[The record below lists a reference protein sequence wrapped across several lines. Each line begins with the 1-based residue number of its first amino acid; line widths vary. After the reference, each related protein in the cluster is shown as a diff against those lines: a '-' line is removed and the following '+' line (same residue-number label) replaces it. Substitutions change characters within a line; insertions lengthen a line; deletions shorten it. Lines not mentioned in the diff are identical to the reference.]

1 MQGYASTFVSIFNC
15 TFALNCAQR
24 GSANSSNFATGSSTF
39 ASLQGLGGA
48 MRLFVAALWLDNTAI
63 QDNFATA
70 AGGGMF
76 FEQSC
81 LPVRRSCLVV
91 CFDSTWFACLSWFL
105 PWCLHLVEQSV
116 LHCFNACGSI
126 VTHHHCMYGSSVCL
140 LSICLIGHHCIQLCS
155 LHAMVSRNMLQHAK

>member
-1 MQGYASTFVSIFNC
+1 MGFVCSARGGGALSIDTVQGYASTFVSMLNC
-15 TFALNCAQR
+15 TFELNRAQR

-63 QDNFATA
+63 QDNLASA

-81 LPVRRSCLVV
+81 LPVCRSCLVA
-91 CFDSTWFACLSWFL
+91 CFDSTCFACQPWFC
-105 PWCLHLVEQSV
+105 PWCPHLVEQSV
-116 LHCFNACGSI
+116 LH
-126 VTHHHCMYGSSVCL
+126 
-140 LSICLIGHHCIQLCS
+140 
-155 LHAMVSRNMLQHAK
+155 